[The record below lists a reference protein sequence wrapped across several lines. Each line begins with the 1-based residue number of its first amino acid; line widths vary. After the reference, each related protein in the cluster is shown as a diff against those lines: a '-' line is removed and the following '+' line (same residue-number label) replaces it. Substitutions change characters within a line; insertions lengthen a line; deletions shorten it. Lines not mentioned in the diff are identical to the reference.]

1 MKKLC
6 PHYHAFRI
14 SSLAKTY
21 LSYCL
26 CLLKVHIISLVYS
39 TFKLSPLFSV
49 LSRLSTMSCTLSFS
63 LSFFRYFLGSTAYF
77 CTNLSLYDNKHSKIK
92 PSFSVLNQPILKR
105 FLYYT
110 SHICTITLTE
120 SKCTHI
126 SNIQVASVQR
136 PNLFLH
142 MHLMLE
148 YHVRD

>member
-49 LSRLSTMSCTLSFS
+49 LSRLSTMSCTLSF
-63 LSFFRYFLGSTAYF
+63 FRYFLGSTAYF
-77 CTNLSLYDNKHSKIK
+77 CTNLSSCDDKHSKIK
-92 PSFSVLNQPILKR
+92 PSFLVLNKPILKR
-105 FLYYT
+105 SCSSYT

-120 SKCTHI
+120 SKCTDI
-126 SNIQVASVQR
+126 SNIQVAIVQQ
-136 PNLFLH
+136 PSLFLH
-142 MHLMLE
+142 MQVMLE